1 MFKKL
6 LVAYDGS
13 EDSRKALE
21 MALELSRRFDSEV
34 HLLTIIEQLP
44 RYAAT
49 IGEVEEALAEITK
62 VIEKEQTLVCEGARE
77 KGVEIHCRILPGH
90 EVEAIIAYA
99 QRGVLIP
106 SSWAAKGVRPSCGP
120 RAAAPPFRSPP
131 IPPARLFWPKKKNN
145 GSKLTRQNLRA

>member
-13 EDSRKALE
+13 EDSKKALE
-21 MALELSRRFDSEV
+21 IALELSRKFDSDV

-49 IGEVEEALAEITK
+49 IGEVQEALAEITRA
-62 VIEKEQTLVCEGARE
+62 IEKQQTLVCEDARE
-77 KGVEIHCRILPGH
+77 KGIDIQCRILPGH

-99 QRGVLIP
+99 Q
-106 SSWAAKGVRPSCGP
+106 KGHFDALLLGRKGQSAILRTQSGSTAVQISTH
-120 RAAAPPFRSPP
+120 APCTVILAQSEKR
-131 IPPARLFWPKKKNN
+131 KE
-145 GSKLTRQNLRA
+145 

>member
-13 EDSRKALE
+13 EDSKKALE
-21 MALELSRRFDSEV
+21 TALELSRKFDSEV

-49 IGEVEEALAEITK
+49 IGEVKEALAEITK
-62 VIEKEQTLVCEGARE
+62 AIEKEQSLGREGARE
-77 KGVEIHCRILPGH
+77 NGVEINCRILPGH

-99 QRGVLIP
+99 Q
-106 SSWAAKGVRPSCGP
+106 KGNFDAFLLGRKG
-120 RAAAPPFRSPP
+120 RSA
-131 IPPARLFWPKKKNN
+131 ILRTKSGSTAVQLYRCSLYGHLGAYGKKKD
-145 GSKLTRQNLRA
+145 

>member
-13 EDSRKALE
+13 EDSKKALE
-21 MALELSRRFDSEV
+21 IALELSRKFDSEV

-49 IGEVEEALAEITK
+49 IGEVKEALAEITR
-62 VIEKEQTLVCEGARE
+62 VIEKQQTLVCEDARE
-77 KGVEIHCRILPGH
+77 KGVDIQCRILPGH

-99 QRGVLIP
+99 QKGNFDTLILGRKGQSAILRTQSGSTAVQITTHAP
-106 SSWAAKGVRPSCGP
+106 CTVILAK
-120 RAAAPPFRSPP
+120 
-131 IPPARLFWPKKKNN
+131 KEE
-145 GSKLTRQNLRA
+145 

>member
-1 MFKKL
+1 VFKKL

-13 EDSRKALE
+13 EDSQKALE

-62 VIEKEQTLVCEGARE
+62 AIEREQTLVCEGARE

-99 QRGVLIP
+99 QRGNFDTLLLGR
-106 SSWAAKGVRPSCGP
+106 KGRSAILRTQSGSTAVQISTH
-120 RAAAPPFRSPP
+120 APCTV
-131 IPPARLFWPKKKNN
+131 ILVQAEKKKD
-145 GSKLTRQNLRA
+145 